1 MTVTESQA
9 PRRGINYVVNIAPV
23 TDHVGNPAL
32 SIYRGKAK
40 PNRKQTLPTNVPS
53 FRILTS
59 RETPPPL
66 ESPLRH
72 PYSFQIYITTGLTS
86 TSPATSP
93 LLHHL
98 YDMIQGTSYVKE
110 WGLAVYFLPHADT
123 SAIRTHYDAEKAH
136 RADGDWP
143 MPSSYKIVLYE
154 PYNNFATVLDHAEWD
169 RDQIGVVLLSWG
181 LVTAAIVHEDEEVKT
196 PEIEWGRRRVSD
208 AGGVMDHMVMT
219 SKWWTEQ
226 MEEEWQEREDEY
238 VGLE

>member
-1 MTVTESQA
+1 MLHTHNEAHWYLRLSYYSTHFYHVIRPQ
-9 PRRGINYVVNIAPV
+9 RRGPLKLPLPRLFWTLLQAFLSLTTNLLSSSLTGAFPMPPNTIKSTGGRARRRGTHSDVVNIAPF

-40 PNRKQTLPTNVPS
+40 PNRKQPLPTIVPS

-59 RETPPPL
+59 RETPPPS

-110 WGLAVYFLPHADT
+110 WGLAVYFLSHADK
-123 SAIRTHYDAEKAH
+123 SAI
-136 RADGDWP
+136 
-143 MPSSYKIVLYE
+143 
-154 PYNNFATVLDHAEWD
+154 
-169 RDQIGVVLLSWG
+169 
-181 LVTAAIVHEDEEVKT
+181 
-196 PEIEWGRRRVSD
+196 
-208 AGGVMDHMVMT
+208 
-219 SKWWTEQ
+219 
-226 MEEEWQEREDEY
+226 
-238 VGLE
+238 